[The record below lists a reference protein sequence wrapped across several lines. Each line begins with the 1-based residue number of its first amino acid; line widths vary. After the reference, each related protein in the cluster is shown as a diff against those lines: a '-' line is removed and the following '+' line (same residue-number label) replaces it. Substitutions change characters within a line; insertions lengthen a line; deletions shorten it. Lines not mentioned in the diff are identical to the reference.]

1 MSDGTH
7 RAMYAVALRALAAG
21 GYLSAEE
28 CERLLAL
35 VVRPVTGG
43 YADGKPVEVG
53 ELRVHEGLFPTEEL
67 SAREDLATGTP
78 EGK

>member
-1 MSDGTH
+1 
-7 RAMYAVALRALAAG
+7 MYAVALRALVAG

-28 CERLLAL
+28 CERLLVL

-53 ELRVHEGLFPTEEL
+53 ELRVHDDLFADGEL
-67 SAREDLATGTP
+67 STEAP
-78 EGK
+78 EEK